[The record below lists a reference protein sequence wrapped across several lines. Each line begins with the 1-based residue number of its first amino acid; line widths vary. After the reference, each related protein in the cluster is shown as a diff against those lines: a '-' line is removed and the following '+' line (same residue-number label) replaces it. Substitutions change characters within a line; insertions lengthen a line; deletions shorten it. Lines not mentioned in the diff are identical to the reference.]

1 MSPFATAVLAIV
13 APFIAA
19 PLAFLLGRRGNALLA
34 ALPVLIAS
42 AVGVGALTQLLPHVT
57 DGRFVPVAETS
68 AAWVPAYNL
77 AFSLNLDGFGVFFA
91 LVVLGLGFLITLYG
105 SGYMAHEEGVG
116 KFFAYFALFMGSMTG
131 VVLADDLLLLGIFWE
146 LTSITSFL
154 LIGFKHEKEES
165 RRGAMRAL
173 LITFVGGLCLMAAA
187 VLARIEGFASLSS
200 LIRDP
205 RAFLGT
211 ASATPA
217 LLLLLVAAFTKSAQ
231 FPFHIWL
238 PGAMAAPTPVS
249 AYLHSAT
256 MVKAGVYLA
265 GRIYPIFESHAL
277 WFPILTTVGSTTMIV
292 AAWLAVSAR
301 DLKAILAYSTI
312 SQLGLLFA
320 VYGLSAMPGGE
331 GLHLDFYHITSH
343 AFYKAALFMLAGI
356 VDHETGTR
364 DTSLLRGLFRSMP
377 KTGVV
382 LLTAAACLASIPPTT
397 GFVSKEVFLKLILEL
412 IHSYP
417 VAGALLLVGV
427 GFAATAT
434 VFFALR
440 LSVGILFGKQP
451 ELPKHPHD
459 PPMSMLL
466 PPAILAVA
474 TVVLGASANGWGG
487 ILHRLEMPGIM
498 QSVEEHAIHLLPHDS
513 ISARAF
519 GVSVAAIILGAIAFR
534 FRESIL
540 EPAAALARRVPLTQI
555 FDTATDNITPAGLW
569 MSKLHYTGR
578 LGPAL
583 VVALTFTVGLCSFV
597 AIRSIGLEP
606 IVAGYTDGIP
616 VGPTFL
622 AFLMIVAAVSVP
634 FLRNRLAMVATM
646 SVTGYGVSVFWVF
659 FRAPDLALTQLLIE
673 TISLFLL
680 LAAFRYLPALR
691 RENDPMP
698 TYPKLR
704 YALAVATGLFVTFL
718 VLAMG
723 TAPRIDPIGYQQLAR
738 TLAEA
743 GGSNAVNTIIV
754 DFRGSDTFGEIAVLV
769 IAALGVAAL
778 LSKRRKEA
786 NA

>member
-1 MSPFATAVLAIV
+1 LSPFATAVLAIV

-42 AVGVGALTQLLPHVT
+42 AVGVGALTQLLPLVRE
-57 DGRFVPVAETS
+57 GNFVPVAETS
-68 AAWVPAYNL
+68 AAWIPAYNL
-77 AFSLNLDGFGVFFA
+77 AFSLNIDGFGVFFA

-131 VVLADDLLLLGIFWE
+131 VVLADDLLLLGVFWE

-165 RRGAMRAL
+165 RNGALRAL
-173 LITFVGGLCLMAAA
+173 LITFIGGLCLMAAA
-187 VLARIEGFASLSS
+187 VLARIEGYSSLSS

-205 RAFLGT
+205 QGFLAT
-211 ASATPA
+211 ASATPVMI
-217 LLLLLVAAFTKSAQ
+217 LLLLGAFTKSAQ

-277 WFPILTTVGSTTMIV
+277 WFPILTTVGSTTMVV
-292 AAWLAVSAR
+292 AAWLAISAR

-320 VYGLSAMPGGE
+320 VYGVSAMPGGE
-331 GLHLDFYHITSH
+331 GLHLDLYHITSH

-364 DTSLLRGLFRSMP
+364 DTSVLRGLFRSMP

-397 GFVSKEVFLKLILEL
+397 GFISKEVFLKLILEL
-412 IHSYP
+412 MHTHTA
-417 VAGALLLVGV
+417 AGAALLLGIA
-427 GFAATAT
+427 FAATAT

-440 LSVGILFGKQP
+440 LSVGILFGP
-451 ELPKHPHD
+451 TAELPKHPHD

-474 TVVLGASANGWGG
+474 TVALGASTNVWAGW
-487 ILHRLEMPGIM
+487 LHMLEMPGVM
-498 QSVEEHAIHLLPHDS
+498 QSAEPHDIHLIPHDA
-513 ISARAF
+513 IGAQAF
-519 GVSVAAIILGAIAFR
+519 GVSVGAIILGAIAFR
-534 FRESIL
+534 IRDAIIGR
-540 EPAAALARRVPLTQI
+540 AGRLAERIPLTKM
-555 FDTATDNITPAGLW
+555 FDAGTNNIMPAGRW
-569 MSKLHYTGR
+569 VSRLHYSGR

-583 VVALTFTVGLCSFV
+583 IVALLFAVGVGTLVAARGLGMGPLRAGLIGGFPVGASFV
-597 AIRSIGLEP
+597 AL
-606 IVAGYTDGIP
+606 V
-616 VGPTFL
+616 
-622 AFLMIVAAVSVP
+622 MIVAAVSVP
-634 FLRNRLAMVATM
+634 FLRNRLAMIVTM

-680 LAAFRYLPALR
+680 LAAFRYLPAFR
-691 RENDPMP
+691 RENDPPP
-698 TYPKLR
+698 TFPSLR
-704 YALAVATGLFVTFL
+704 LALAVGTGLFVTYL

-723 TAPRIDPIGYQQLAR
+723 TAPPHRSDWLHAIGAHCRRSRWKQCREYDHCGLPW
-738 TLAEA
+738 
-743 GGSNAVNTIIV
+743 
-754 DFRGSDTFGEIAVLV
+754 FRYI
-769 IAALGVAAL
+769 
-778 LSKRRKEA
+778 R
-786 NA
+786 

>member
-1 MSPFATAVLAIV
+1 M
-13 APFIAA
+13 
-19 PLAFLLGRRGNALLA
+19 A
-34 ALPVLIAS
+34 ALPVMIAS
-42 AVGVGALTQLLPHVT
+42 AVGVGALTQLLPLVRE
-57 DGRFVPVAETS
+57 GAFVPVAQTS
-68 AAWVPAYNL
+68 VPWIPAYNL

-91 LVVLGLGFLITLYG
+91 LVVLGLGFLITVYG
-105 SGYMAHEEGVG
+105 SGYMAHEDGVG

-131 VVLADDLLLLGIFWE
+131 VVLADDLLLLGVFWE

-187 VLARIEGFASLSS
+187 VLARLEGYSSLSS
-200 LIRDP
+200 LIHDP
-205 RAFLGT
+205 QGFLAT
-211 ASATPA
+211 ASATPVMI
-217 LLLLLVAAFTKSAQ
+217 LLLLGAFTKSAQ

-265 GRIYPIFESHAL
+265 GRIYPIFDSHAL
-277 WFPILTTVGSTTMIV
+277 WFPILTTVGSTTMVV
-292 AAWLAVSAR
+292 AAWLAISAR

-331 GLHLDFYHITSH
+331 GLHLDLYHITSH

-364 DTSLLRGLFRSMP
+364 DTSILRGLFRSMP

-382 LLTAAACLASIPPTT
+382 LLTAATCLASIPPTT
-397 GFVSKEVFLKLILEL
+397 GFISKEVFLKLVLEL
-412 IHSYP
+412 IHAYP
-417 VAGALLLVGV
+417 VGGALLLIGIA
-427 GFAATAT
+427 FAATAT

-440 LSVGILFGKQP
+440 LSVGILFGPQA

-474 TVVLGASANGWGG
+474 TVVLGASTNLWVGW
-487 ILHRLEMPGIM
+487 LHVLEMPGVM
-498 QSVEEHAIHLLPHDS
+498 QSAGPHEIHLLPSDAT
-513 ISARAF
+513 SAQAF
-519 GVSVAAIILGAIAFR
+519 GISVGAILLGALAYRFRAAIIDR
-534 FRESIL
+534 
-540 EPAAALARRVPLTQI
+540 AAALAQRVPLTRI
-555 FDTATDNITPAGLW
+555 FDAGTDNVTPAGLW
-569 MSKLHYTGR
+569 MSRLHYTGR

-583 VVALTFTVGLCSFV
+583 VVALTLTVGLGTMVALRTLGSRPVTDGIIGGFPVGASFV
-597 AIRSIGLEP
+597 AF
-606 IVAGYTDGIP
+606 V
-616 VGPTFL
+616 
-622 AFLMIVAAVSVP
+622 MIVATVAVP

-691 RENDPMP
+691 RENDLPA
-698 TYPKLR
+698 TFPKLR
-704 YALAVATGLFVTFL
+704 LALAIGTGLFVTYL

-723 TAPRIDPIGYQQLAR
+723 TASRFDPIGYMQLAR
-738 TLAEA
+738 TVAEA
-743 GGSNAVNTIIV
+743 GGNNAVNTIIV
-754 DFRGSDTFGEIAVLV
+754 DFRASDTFGEVAVLV

-778 LSKRRKEA
+778 LSKRRREGMT
-786 NA
+786 